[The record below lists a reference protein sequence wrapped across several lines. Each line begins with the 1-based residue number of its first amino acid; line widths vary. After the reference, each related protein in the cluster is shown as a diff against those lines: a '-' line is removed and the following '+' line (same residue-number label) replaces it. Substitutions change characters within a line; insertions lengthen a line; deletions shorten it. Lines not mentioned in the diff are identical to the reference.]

1 MYVNPWIYRGEI
13 FDEKLVDKYDS
24 FVYIITYDDKKYL
37 GKKTFWFM
45 RKKPGAKRRSRMPSD
60 WKTYYGSSEVMKKL
74 VKENL
79 PDLFRREILHLCITK
94 GESTYYETRE
104 QFCRDVLVD
113 PSYIN
118 DNILGKFFTERVKKW
133 IMDQTTLLT

>member
-1 MYVNPWIYRGEI
+1 MYVNPWIYQGEI

-45 RKKPGAKRRSRMPSD
+45 RKKPGAKRRSRMHSD

-74 VKENL
+74 VKENS
-79 PDLFRREILHLCITK
+79 PDLFLREILHLCITK

-104 QFCRDVLVD
+104 QFRRDVLVD